1 MGPEAGVRYSRFRRC
16 MFLNTSGN
24 NKTQRADRKEI

>member
-1 MGPEAGVRYSRFRRC
+1 MGPVAVVRYSLIRRC